1 MKKTLATSATCGP
14 CHLLKARLEKLELT
28 VEIKNYNDPQN
39 IEWFKKHGI
48 RNVPCLVVETDTTVE
63 LILGVEDIIEKIKQS
78 E

>member
-1 MKKTLATSATCGP
+1 
-14 CHLLKARLEKLELT
+14 